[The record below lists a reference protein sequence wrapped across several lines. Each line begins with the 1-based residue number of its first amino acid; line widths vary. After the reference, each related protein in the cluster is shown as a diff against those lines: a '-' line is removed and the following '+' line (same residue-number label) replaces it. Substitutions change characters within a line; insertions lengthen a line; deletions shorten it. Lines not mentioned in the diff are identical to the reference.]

1 MDKKKLK
8 VENYCFK
15 PEDFQQNLLSPI
27 FFERIK
33 TSNQVDFEC
42 DKLSYEDLKVIF
54 KNDFNKIFVDYI
66 FHVPKDENGQA
77 TGPQQSYM
85 IIKSWQKF
93 SLRTPTAE
101 AKKEKEG
108 TRILNIGKLK

>member
-1 MDKKKLK
+1 M
-8 VENYCFK
+8 
-15 PEDFQQNLLSPI
+15 
-27 FFERIK
+27 
-33 TSNQVDFEC
+33 DFEC

-85 IIKSWQKF
+85 IIKSW
-93 SLRTPTAE
+93 
-101 AKKEKEG
+101 
-108 TRILNIGKLK
+108 